1 MIFDPLASLRRGD
14 YPSRLGSSL
23 LTGSA
28 VPAQQDD
35 HSAILGSAGIQL
47 TPKAIELKLAVD
59 VVTDAA

>member
-1 MIFDPLASLRRGD
+1 MRRGD

-28 VPAQQDD
+28 VPPQQDD
-35 HSAILGSAGIQL
+35 HSAIFGSAGIQL

>member
-1 MIFDPLASLRRGD
+1 MIFDR
-14 YPSRLGSSL
+14 SRPCGGATIQAGSV

-28 VPAQQDD
+28 VPPQQDD
-35 HSAILGSAGIQL
+35 HSAIFGSAGIQL